1 MTQQAT
7 GTFEVT
13 ITPQEQSPGPEGG
26 IPTAR
31 FGLQKTFVG
40 GLEGKA
46 VGTMISVGAPKPGTA
61 ASYVALDQV
70 SGTLNGKRGGFVLVH
85 RGTMA
90 KSGASELDLRIA
102 PDSGTGE
109 LAGIAGS
116 LKIEVREG
124 KHYYELTYTLP

>member
-13 ITPQEQSPGPEGG
+13 ITPQEQSPGSEGG

-31 FGLQKTFVG
+31 FGLEKTFTG
-40 GLEGKA
+40 ALEGKA
-46 VGTMISVGAPKPGTA
+46 FGTMISVGAPKPGTA
-61 ASYVALDQV
+61 ASCVALDQV

-90 KSGASELDLRIA
+90 KSSASELDLRIA

-116 LKIEVREG
+116 LKIDVRDG

>member
-13 ITPQEQSPGPEGG
+13 ITPQEQSPGPGGG

-31 FGLQKTFVG
+31 FGLEKTFTG
-40 GLEGKA
+40 ALEGKA
-46 VGTMISVGAPKPGTA
+46 FGTMISVGAPKPGTA

-90 KSGASELDLRIA
+90 KNGASELDLRIA

-116 LKIEVREG
+116 LKIDVRDG